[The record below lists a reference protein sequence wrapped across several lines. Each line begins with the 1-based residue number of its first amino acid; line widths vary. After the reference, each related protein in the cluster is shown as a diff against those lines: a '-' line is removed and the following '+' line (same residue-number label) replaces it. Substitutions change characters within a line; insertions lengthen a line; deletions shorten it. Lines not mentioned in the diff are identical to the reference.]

1 MKEPALTKKRN
12 RRSAFTLIELL
23 VVIAIIAILAAML
36 LPALAKAKF
45 RARVINC
52 TSNYK
57 QWSLLANVYA
67 TDDVQGKMPSFS
79 LQESGANPTDVSI
92 NFVTNTAAYGMS
104 VPMFFCPVRQADIS
118 YAQTWYRAIFF
129 RNLLTVGDL
138 NNFFT
143 SSKSVNVGGITY
155 QGRSLN
161 GGYAK
166 LYHDWWV
173 PRPNT
178 LGANPAQDTYFPALT
193 GDANNGN
200 PVASP
205 SNTTGWPLKTG
216 DSGAATQPIIS
227 DLAET
232 TRGDTNVTDIPK
244 TEAHYYNGSLNT
256 INLGFADGHVES
268 HNRLTITWQYSA
280 EASYF
285 Y

>member
-1 MKEPALTKKRN
+1 M
-12 RRSAFTLIELL
+12 
-23 VVIAIIAILAAML
+23 VIAIIAILAAML

-45 RARVINC
+45 RAKVINC

-57 QWSLLANVYA
+57 QWCILANLYA
-67 TDDVQGKMPSFS
+67 TDDPQGKMPSYA
-79 LQESGANPTDVSI
+79 LQQSGANPTDVSTNFI
-92 NFVTNTAAYGMS
+92 NNTVSYGMS
-104 VPMFFCPVRQADIS
+104 VTMFFCPVRTADYN
-118 YAQTWYRAIFF
+118 YAQTWYRAEFF
-129 RNLLTVGDL
+129 KNLLTVNDL
-138 NNFFT
+138 NRFFV
-143 SSKSVNVGGITY
+143 SSVTVNVGGIPY
-155 QGRSLN
+155 SGRSLN

-178 LGANPAQDTYFPALT
+178 LGANPAQDFYFPALT

-200 PVASP
+200 PVVSP
-205 SNTTGWPLKTG
+205 YNTTGWPLKTG
-216 DSGAATQPIIS
+216 DRGAATQPIIS

-232 TRGDTNVTDIPK
+232 TLGDTNVTDIPK
-244 TEAHYYNGSLNT
+244 GDAHFYNGGLSS

-268 HNRLTITWQYSA
+268 HNRTEITWQYSA